1 MYSLILENKD
11 GLQLEFNSIGA
22 NYNITNAQGLS
33 PAKATINTNT
43 AALIDGATF
52 NSAKVNMRSINL
64 AFTIENPVEANRLN
78 VYKVLRAKEPITL
91 YYKSNLLDVYIKG
104 YVESID
110 IGHFDVKQKAT
121 VAILC
126 PFPYFSSAQAV
137 INELTSIINMFH
149 FPFWSVASK
158 NRLIYPYDYTT
169 RTRNGVTFTDNGDGT
184 ITVNGTATA
193 YTDFPMQGRIDTDSP
208 FSLPDGEYIVSG
220 CPEGGSSTTYRIL
233 VGITGSN
240 GSWQTI
246 AADSGSGATFTY
258 NSSMGYLGVVIAVY
272 QGATVSN
279 VTFSPMI
286 RSSSVQDSSWQPYYA
301 PDIVFGAIDT
311 EAKAEVANNGGI
323 ETGLIFEL
331 YAKQGVSNPKI
342 FNYMTSEY
350 IGLNFDMQAG
360 DLITINTMQGQK
372 SITLLRNAVETNI
385 FNSLQK
391 GSTWLQLASNGSIFV
406 YEVGSGSLENL
417 EVDIQHNDLFE
428 GV

>member
-1 MYSLILENKD
+1 MLMYSLIIENKD

-22 NYNITNAQGLS
+22 NYYITNAQGLS

-52 NSAKVNMRSINL
+52 NSAKVNMRTINL
-64 AFTIENPVEANRLN
+64 AFTIEYPVEANRLH
-78 VYKVLRAKEPITL
+78 VYKVLRTKEPITL
-91 YYKSNLLDVYIKG
+91 YYKSNLLNVYIKG
-104 YVESID
+104 YVESVD
-110 IGHFDVKQKAT
+110 IGHFDVKQKASI
-121 VAILC
+121 AIQC

-149 FPFWSVASK
+149 FPFWSQGGK
-158 NRLIYPYDYTT
+158 NLLQTT
-169 RTRNGVTFTDNGDGT
+169 AVQTEHNGITFTPNEDGS

-193 YTDFPMQGRIDTDSP
+193 NAYIIVGAVQLNAGV
-208 FSLPDGEYIVSG
+208 EYLLNG
-220 CPEGGSSTTYRIL
+220 CPSGGGRNTYRL
-233 VGITGSN
+233 YWQGVTGNYDEGQGTSYTP
-240 GSWQTI
+240 ST
-246 AADSGSGATFTY
+246 SGSV
-258 NSSMGYLGVVIAVY
+258 NIRIVVY
-272 QGATVSN
+272 EGATVN
-279 VTFSPMI
+279 NLKFYPMV
-286 RSSSVQDSSWQPYYA
+286 RYSTYEESSFQPFGFGE
-301 PDIVFGAIDT
+301 IVFGQIDT

-391 GSTWLQLASNGSIFV
+391 GSTWLQLASNGSVFV
-406 YEVGSGSLENL
+406 YEVSSGSLENL